1 MDAHTKYK
9 KFLLFL
15 FSFKMLVFMMLAS
28 VDTIGITEN
37 FIFLVSIYDFW
48 LNWMKFIGLTSRAVW
63 FFDPLASGY
72 NLNIVS
78 SGSRKNLR
86 KQPFSKGAHSNIQ

>member
-37 FIFLVSIYDFW
+37 FIFLVSIYDF
-48 LNWMKFIGLTSRAVW
+48 
-63 FFDPLASGY
+63 
-72 NLNIVS
+72 
-78 SGSRKNLR
+78 
-86 KQPFSKGAHSNIQ
+86 